1 MQIIFL
7 LYVQCLLCRHPQPK
21 PPYYQLHRGKR
32 RCLAEIPPSHG
43 APPNLEFVALTG
55 ISLSVLAHLPLQQS
69 GEETVGG
76 RVMLHK
82 VPRTE
87 ITAASGLLLGDKKKV
102 RGRRAGVEVYIHTRS
117 DLGSW
122 TNLRTALW
130 VGKHGCCK
138 RLWDLLLSQSPPPPL
153 LFFLAGAQGCSD
165 EAKVLGRRRRW
176 KWKLR
181 TTERQA
187 NKLRRSSGSR
197 AVAPAEG
204 IEKRQKAVRSWDR
217 SWTCN
222 TSCFPRH
229 SPALPHG
236 GCLAMQDLLW
246 FLGWQQNEFV
256 CSQSTLSTPG
266 FK

>member
-138 RLWDLLLSQSPPPPL
+138 RLWDLLLSQSPPPPSP
-153 LFFLAGAQGCSD
+153 FFSGWSTRVQWRGEGSGT
-165 EAKVLGRRRRW
+165 EAKMKMKAEDDRKAG
-176 KWKLR
+176 K
-181 TTERQA
+181 QA
-187 NKLRRSSGSR
+187 EEEQREQGSG
-197 AVAPAEG
+197 A
-204 IEKRQKAVRSWDR
+204 SWGNR
-217 SWTCN
+217 KTPE
-222 TSCFPRH
+222 SC
-229 SPALPHG
+229 
-236 GCLAMQDLLW
+236 
-246 FLGWQQNEFV
+246 
-256 CSQSTLSTPG
+256 
-266 FK
+266 